1 MPLQVTVVADHW
13 PKETTWVVVDTVTE
27 KVLVEGLNDDLIPGE
42 PVEWLECINNKL
54 GCYEFTIKD
63 SGGDG
68 KEFSAEAI
76 ALRCSPTLPQ
86 VYAAVMERELTR
98 QSMMGR
104 SLFPERHS
112 MTPKPRHSEIAGK
125 QISQLTSPRN
135 LLP

>member
-68 KEFSAEAI
+68 K
-76 ALRCSPTLPQ
+76 
-86 VYAAVMERELTR
+86 
-98 QSMMGR
+98 
-104 SLFPERHS
+104 
-112 MTPKPRHSEIAGK
+112 
-125 QISQLTSPRN
+125 
-135 LLP
+135 